1 MRFMQ
6 TIFSVAI
13 LALARLVVPQQALAE
28 QADLRITIPVKAL
41 LYYPVFAAKDL
52 GYFSEE
58 GINMDIVVTQG
69 DGPDVD
75 ALIAGSVQFAATT
88 PNRLLTAYEQG
99 KSLLGVMTISKRIAI
114 NCFMNKEKADALGVT
129 ESTPIAE
136 KFQKLKGLT
145 IGGTRPGA
153 FTNLLAA
160 DYIKRGGMVPQQD
173 ARVIGVGAGPAM
185 LAALE
190 NKQIDVGCIASPT
203 PEIAVSRGK
212 SIMFMNNTLGWDKE
226 FEEFLFAVL
235 YVRPDYAKANPETV
249 RKVIRA
255 LQKANAYIINTPFDQ
270 QLTLLQKEYGE
281 LDPAIL
287 RDALTNTQSAIE
299 PSGKISQR
307 SVEAA
312 EKLFISVGVLSKPIP
327 WDAVTDNSFLA
338 KP

>member
-1 MRFMQ
+1 MKVSRRMLSAAVLVL
-6 TIFSVAI
+6 SV
-13 LALARLVVPQQALAE
+13 LACPPISSAQQI
-28 QADLRITIPVKAL
+28 DLRITIPVKAL
-41 LYYPVFAAKDL
+41 LYYPVLAARDL
-52 GYFSEE
+52 GYFTEE
-58 GINMDIVVTQG
+58 GVNMDIVVTQG

-75 ALIAGSVQFAATT
+75 ALISGSVQFAATT

-99 KSLLGVMTISKRIAI
+99 KSLLGVMTISKRIAV
-114 NCFMNKEKADALGVT
+114 NCFMNKEKANAIGVT
-129 ESTPIAE
+129 ESTPIDE
-136 KFQKLKGLT
+136 KFQKLKGLV

-153 FTNLLAA
+153 FTNLLATN
-160 DYIKRGGMVPQQD
+160 YIMRGGMVPQQD
-173 ARVIGVGAGPAM
+173 AKVIGVGAGPAM

-212 SIMFMNNTLGWDKE
+212 SIMLVNNTLGWDKE

-235 YVRPDYAKANPETV
+235 YVKPEYAKANPEIV

-255 LQKANAYIINTPFDQ
+255 LQKANAYVVDTPFAE
-270 QLTLLQKEYGE
+270 QLPVLQKEFGE

-287 RDALTNTQSAIE
+287 REALTNTQSAIE
-299 PSGKISQR
+299 RSGTISQR

-312 EKLFISVGVLSKPIP
+312 EKLFLSVGVISKPIP

-338 KP
+338 K

>member
-1 MRFMQ
+1 MRFWRQIISAALFAVAAFGLSQPAMSQQ
-6 TIFSVAI
+6 T
-13 LALARLVVPQQALAE
+13 
-28 QADLRITIPVKAL
+28 DLRITIPVKAL
-41 LYYPVFAAKDL
+41 LYYPVLAAKDL
-52 GYFSEE
+52 GYFAEE

-99 KSLLGVMTISKRIAI
+99 KPLLGVMTVSKRIAI
-114 NCFMNKEKADALGVT
+114 NCFMNKEKADSLGVT
-129 ESTPIAE
+129 ENTPIAE

-153 FTNLLAA
+153 FTNLLAT
-160 DYIKRGGMVPQQD
+160 DYIKRAGMVPQQD
-173 ARVIGVGAGPAM
+173 AKVIGVGAGPAM

-212 SIMFMNNTLGWDKE
+212 AIMLVNNTRGQDTE
-226 FEEFLFAVL
+226 FDEFLFAVL
-235 YVRPDYAKANPETV
+235 YVRPEYAKANPEIV

-255 LQKANAYIINTPFDQ
+255 LQKANAYILDTPFNQ
-270 QLTLLQKEYGE
+270 QLTELQRNFGE

-287 RDALTNTQSAIE
+287 RDALMNTQSAIE

-312 EKLFISVGVLSKPIP
+312 EKLLISVGSLSKPIP
-327 WDAVTDNSFLA
+327 WESITDNSFLT